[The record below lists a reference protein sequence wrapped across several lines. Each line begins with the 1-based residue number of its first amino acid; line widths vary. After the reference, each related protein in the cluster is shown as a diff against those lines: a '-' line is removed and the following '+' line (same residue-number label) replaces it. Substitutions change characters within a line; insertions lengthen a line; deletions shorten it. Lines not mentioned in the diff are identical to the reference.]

1 MKRIELRGVIVG
13 GEYDADWVQP
23 YIEKGILTPESRIRA
38 AIAEAAESNEEI
50 ELYVNSPGGYCH
62 AGFEIINALTDFSP
76 DGQKIS
82 LVIGAAAYSMA
93 ANLVLLT
100 PAKSVKAHSNSLVMF
115 HGAWGVTEGGKGA
128 HEDYAALLDTRNEL
142 LKRSLAAR
150 GFERATVED
159 WFSEGRM
166 GWLDAATLLDKGLVD
181 TLIDDKA
188 AQYASLAASDIGDFS
203 EQGLNLA
210 AFAFAPKDEGEA
222 TEDAQEIETDKTGE
236 DVTQETAE
244 ETTEADTVEE
254 TKQSD
259 DPTLNGL
266 ADQLEKA
273 QAFGRKMQSEK
284 DKAVAVVETKLNAEM
299 DALKKLTADEKAT
312 LESKVAELSG
322 DVEKAREEIEAKAK
336 AVEAADKARDEANN
350 ELNIMAQRLTRLT
363 AGALANDSEPV
374 TWNEAM
380 HACGGD
386 YVAARKAYPQLL
398 KQAVDQ
404 ANAATGSKPY
414 APKA

>member
-13 GEYDADWVQP
+13 GEYDAEWVQP
-23 YIEKGILTPESRIRA
+23 YIDKGVLTPESRVRS
-38 AIAEAAESNEEI
+38 AINEAAEANEEI
-50 ELYVNSPGGYCH
+50 ELYINSPGGYCH

-82 LVIGAAAYSMA
+82 LVVGAAAYSMA
-93 ANLVLLT
+93 ANILLLV

-142 LKRSLAAR
+142 LKRALVAA
-150 GFERATVED
+150 GFGRDTVED
-159 WFSEGRM
+159 WFAEGRM
-166 GWLDAATLLDKGLVD
+166 GWLDAATLLEKGLID
-181 TLIDDKA
+181 TVIDDKA
-188 AQYASLAASDIGDFS
+188 AQYARLETSDLGDF
-203 EQGLNLA
+203 EAQGLQLA
-210 AFAFAPKDEGEA
+210 AFAFDPKEGESK
-222 TEDAQEIETDKTGE
+222 TEDPPETSE
-236 DVTQETAE
+236 N
-244 ETTEADTVEE
+244 
-254 TKQSD
+254 
-259 DPTLNGL
+259 PTINEL
-266 ADQLEKA
+266 ADALEKA

-284 DKAVAVVETKLNAEM
+284 DKAVAAVESKLNAEM
-299 DALKKLTADEKAT
+299 DDLKKLAADDKAE
-312 LESKVAELSG
+312 LESRVAELSG
-322 DVEKAREEIEAKAK
+322 DIEKAREEIEAKAK
-336 AVEAADKARDEANN
+336 AVEAADEARENANT

-380 HACGGD
+380 QACGGD